1 MPPNATTIIKIIIF
15 QQFYKELFSQGSQIS
30 LLPDDATYVIMRV
43 TVNVMFAKVQMFLKP
58 FEYRLCSY
66 KKREADNMVTTE
78 ERAQIIAEYKHE
90 QYLKRKEY
98 NREWHRQ
105 NKDKVRAINERYWR
119 RRLGMEVKEE

>member
-1 MPPNATTIIKIIIF
+1 
-15 QQFYKELFSQGSQIS
+15 
-30 LLPDDATYVIMRV
+30 
-43 TVNVMFAKVQMFLKP
+43 
-58 FEYRLCSY
+58 
-66 KKREADNMVTTE
+66 MVTTE

-119 RRLGMEVKEE
+119 RRLGMEAKEK